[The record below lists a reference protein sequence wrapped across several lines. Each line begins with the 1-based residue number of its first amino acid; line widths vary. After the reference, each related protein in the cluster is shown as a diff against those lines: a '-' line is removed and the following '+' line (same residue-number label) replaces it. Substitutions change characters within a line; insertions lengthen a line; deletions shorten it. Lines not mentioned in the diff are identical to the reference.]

1 MYLRFVVRQR
11 DPDSERYTGIFHATA
26 DLRDRDLL
34 SEWEEEELAEIRRW
48 FDQHL
53 ERPDSFSR
61 SKQSIAYRKKR
72 GISWF
77 KDSALDHI
85 AKAQEMAEI
94 LVRHGIG
101 VEVLKAERVGYV
113 VYEDEFQIVAE
124 PFADVRC

>member
-1 MYLRFVVRQR
+1 MVRQR

-26 DLRDRDLL
+26 DLRDRDRL
-34 SEWEEEELAEIRRW
+34 SEWEEEGLAEIRRW

-53 ERPDSFSR
+53 ELPESFSR

-113 VYEDEFQIVAE
+113 VYEDKFQIVAE